1 MPIICEELTIVNRL
15 GLHARPATQL
25 AKISGEFH
33 SKITLKIDDK
43 EADASSVL
51 GLMLLAG
58 SQGKVV
64 LVTVEGDD
72 AKDAFEAVKTLFCT
86 KFLEEDN

>member
-1 MPIICEELTIVNRL
+1 MPIVSEALTIVNRL

-25 AKISGEFH
+25 AKISGEFN
-33 SKITLKIDDK
+33 STITLQIGDK
-43 EADASSVL
+43 TADASSVL

-72 AKDAFEAVKTLFCT
+72 AEEAFEAVKTLFCT
-86 KFLEEDN
+86 KFLEEDK

>member
-25 AKISGEFH
+25 AKISGEFD
-33 SKITLKIDDK
+33 STITLQIEDK
-43 EADASSVL
+43 TAEASSVL

-64 LVTVEGDD
+64 QVTVEGDD
-72 AKDAFEAVKTLFCT
+72 AEEAFEAVKTLFCT